1 MSSEYIVIDVNH
13 FEGETVRT
21 KYKNLESLEKDFDQD
36 REILEVLLSK
46 EVYEWV
52 WGVIFLIKL
61 DGYDK

>member
-1 MSSEYIVIDVNH
+1 MSSKYIVIDVNH

-46 EVYEWV
+46 GVYEWG

-61 DGYDK
+61 EDYE

>member
-1 MSSEYIVIDVNH
+1 MSSEYIVIDDNH

-61 DGYDK
+61 EDFE

>member
-1 MSSEYIVIDVNH
+1 MSLEYIVIDVNH

-46 EVYEWV
+46 GVYEWG

-61 DGYDK
+61 EDYE

>member
-1 MSSEYIVIDVNH
+1 MSLEYIVIDVNR

-36 REILEVLLSK
+36 REILEVLLSE

-61 DGYDK
+61 DGYAK

>member
-1 MSSEYIVIDVNH
+1 MSLEYIVIDVNR

-46 EVYEWV
+46 GVYEWG
-52 WGVIFLIKL
+52 WGVILLINL
-61 DGYDK
+61 EDYE

>member
-1 MSSEYIVIDVNH
+1 MSLEYIVIDVNH

-61 DGYDK
+61 DGYAK

>member
-1 MSSEYIVIDVNH
+1 MSLEYIVIDVNR

-46 EVYEWV
+46 GVYEWG

-61 DGYDK
+61 EDYE